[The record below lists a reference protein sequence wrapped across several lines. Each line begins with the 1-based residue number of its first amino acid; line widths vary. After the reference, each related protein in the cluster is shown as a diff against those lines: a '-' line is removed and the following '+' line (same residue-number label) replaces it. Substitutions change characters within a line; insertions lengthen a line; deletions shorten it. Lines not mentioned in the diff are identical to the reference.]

1 MIKMMALGD
10 SIFAGWD
17 GTKRVEDYRRI
28 PEVVG
33 KINGWYVNNQASTG
47 TTFRDF
53 SSITTKLNF
62 FTYSL
67 LLINY
72 GVNDWMFGSSVDEVQ
87 SQLRSGI
94 LNVRQANPDMR
105 IFVMCPTLDLRTGSN
120 TTLDTPNQSGLTQ
133 NQLNDA
139 IVAICRENNIDYH
152 DWRKQPVIT
161 KDNSFWMLGDSFTG
175 VHPTAATSL
184 KIGKILA
191 NEMNGGI

>member
-1 MIKMMALGD
+1 MMALGD

-17 GTKRVEDYRRI
+17 GTKRVADYRRI
-28 PEVVG
+28 PEVIG

-47 TTFRDF
+47 TTFQDF
-53 SSITTKLNF
+53 SLMTTKLDWSEC
-62 FTYSL
+62 SL

-72 GVNDWMFGSSVDEVQ
+72 GVNDWMFGSSVDEVR

-94 LNVRQANPDMR
+94 SNVRQANSDIR
-105 IFVMCPTLDLRTGSN
+105 IFVMCPTLDLRKGRG
-120 TTLDTPNQSGLTQ
+120 TTLDTPNQCGLTQ
-133 NQLNDA
+133 DQLNDA
-139 IVAICRENNIDYH
+139 IIAICQENRIDYH

-161 KDNSFWMLGDSFTG
+161 KDNSFWALGDSFTG